1 MKFKNFGNIDWA
13 VKVCQLFGNFY
24 NAVLKAKK
32 SKFCFSEHKPQKQC
46 SDQDWISKL
55 NNVLQGQPGQSVIK

>member
-46 SDQDWISKL
+46 SDKD
-55 NNVLQGQPGQSVIK
+55 